1 MLKAT
6 RSFLPFLALLL
17 AMTSVC
23 PEDAYAFEVHAGD
36 QVEEYAYDGPSLED
50 AQRAVVLADG
60 VVPQAMTRGGESS
73 GIEIEEF
80 SGDTRYDTAAMQA
93 LAAYD
98 SSEYVIVAG
107 NGAWPDALAAT
118 GLAGVLDCPVLLT
131 ERERLTPRTAEAIR
145 ELGCGRAVLLGG
157 DMRVTGEVQ
166 RGLESLGLKVDRLA
180 GETRQDT
187 QMLVYEYGKSAPNG
201 SSWCGDMVA
210 FASGHRFHD
219 ALSFSPVAFSLRVPV
234 FLLDASGDL
243 SAQQRSSLSGRRFQ
257 TSVVLGGP
265 LASSD
270 AAVSF
275 AGSVAASGRAVRIA
289 GETRFDT
296 SAQLA
301 SWAVS
306 RGYLSWDLAAFA
318 TEALPYDALAGGVLQ
333 GGSRS
338 VVLMVDGASGSGAAV
353 SAAAA
358 NRASIS
364 RVRFF
369 GGELSISR
377 GARENIL
384 AELASVHRTRYAV
397 SLDKMLS
404 AQRAVINGIGS
415 WSQEQK
421 NQQLAQLSGS
431 VDPAN
436 FSYGSSRYYQ
446 FARLDA
452 GYGGLSAA
460 QLNAFINTNG
470 ATGKLAGMGQSFI
483 DASRQT
489 GMNEVY
495 LLSHAILESGWGK
508 SALASGFEYNG
519 VDQIGGKTYPKGTY
533 YNFYGIGAVD
543 SGPLSGGRAL
553 AVKMGWDSPHKA
565 IVGAAQWIKQNY
577 ASRGQYTLYSMRW
590 NPAAVAAYGYAS
602 HQYATDVAW
611 ASNIA
616 RVIGDC
622 LSFNGRD
629 MKTSGM
635 TFDVP
640 MYS

>member
-1 MLKAT
+1 M
-6 RSFLPFLALLL
+6 FLL
-17 AMTSVC
+17 
-23 PEDAYAFEVHAGD
+23 
-36 QVEEYAYDGPSLED
+36 
-50 AQRAVVLADG
+50 AVVLACPMAAYADEGSADLRAEEYVYDG
-60 VVPQAMTRGGESS
+60 ASPEEMQEAVELAESTVPQTMTRGVESS
-73 GIEIEEF
+73 GIEVDEF
-80 SGDTRYDTAAMQA
+80 SGETRYDTAAMQA
-93 LAAYD
+93 LAAYG

-107 NGAWPDALAAT
+107 NGAWPDALSAT

-131 ERERLTPRTAEAIR
+131 ERERLTPRTADAIR
-145 ELGCGRAVLLGG
+145 ELGAKRAVLLGG

-201 SSWCGDMVA
+201 ASWGGDMVA

-219 ALSFSPVAFSLRVPV
+219 ALSFSPVAFSRKVPV
-234 FLLDASGDL
+234 FLLDESGDL
-243 SAQQRSSLSGRRFQ
+243 SASQRSALSALSFQ
-257 TSVVLGGP
+257 TSLVLGGP

-270 AAVSF
+270 AAVAF
-275 AGSVAASGRAVRIA
+275 AGSVAACGRAERIA

-301 SWAVS
+301 TWAVS

-318 TEALPYDALAGGVLQ
+318 TDALPYDALAGGVLQ
-333 GGSRS
+333 GRSRS

-353 SAAAA
+353 SAAAS

-369 GGELSISR
+369 GGEISISLL
-377 GARENIL
+377 ARQNIIS
-384 AELASVHRTRYAV
+384 ELTNVRYSRYAL
-397 SLDKMLS
+397 SLTKMLD
-404 AQRAVINGIGS
+404 AQRAVINCIGS
-415 WSQEQK
+415 WSQEFK
-421 NQQLAQLSGS
+421 NQQLTQLSS
-431 VDPAN
+431 YVDPAS
-436 FSYGSSRYYQ
+436 FSYGSSRFYQ
-446 FARLDA
+446 FAKLDA
-452 GYGGLSAA
+452 GYSGLSVA
-460 QLNAFINTNG
+460 QLDTFINTNG
-470 ATGKLAGMGQSFI
+470 ATGKLAGMGRAFV

-519 VDQIGGKTYPKGTY
+519 VDPIGGKTYPKGTY

-553 AVKMGWDSPHKA
+553 AVKMGWDSPYKA

-577 ASRGQYTLYSMRW
+577 ANQGQCTLYDMRW
-590 NPAAVAAYGYAS
+590 NPPAVVKYGYAS
-602 HQYATDVAW
+602 HQYATDVTW

-616 RVIGDC
+616 RVMGDC
-622 LSFNGRD
+622 LSFIGRD
-629 MKTSGM
+629 MNASGM
-635 TFDVP
+635 VFIIP
-640 MYS
+640 AFS